1 MKKKIILLMLAVVL
15 LFGCQPEQAPEPLGI
30 EMIEEAEPLVIETPE
45 RARGFDNPYQ
55 GTVTI
60 VTPYKESECWAGLIY
75 INEDGDNIRITV
87 FDAVESYFDEVF

>member
-15 LFGCQPEQAPEPLGI
+15 LFGCQPEQAPLEVDTVK
-30 EMIEEAEPLVIETPE
+30 EAEPLVIETPE
-45 RARGFDNPYQ
+45 EDKGFNNPCQ